1 MPKASDLISRQV
13 QKLREKINY
22 HNRKYYV
29 DDAPEISD
37 AAFDK
42 LFEQLLDL
50 EKQYPELV
58 SPDSPS
64 QRVGSRVSK
73 KFENLPHRIQML
85 SLQKVTTAEEF
96 AAFDQRVSEGLES
109 NQDIEYYTEP
119 KLDGLAVELIYR
131 NGLFETGLTRGDGSS
146 GENITP
152 NLRTIKT
159 IPLRL
164 SEQIASKYPLLE
176 VRGEVIM
183 RKSDFEKLNET
194 LRANNQTTLA
204 NSRNGAA
211 GSLRQLDS
219 RITASRPLL
228 FYAFGIS
235 DRELPGIDSQ
245 QTAIELLRNEG
256 FKINEHA
263 HSSVGRNKVEKA
275 FKMLTKKR
283 PTLDYEIDGMV
294 IKVNS
299 FEEQTMLGQIARA
312 PRWAVA
318 WKFEAEQAETI
329 LLDVEFSVGRTG
341 VVTPV
346 AKLKPVKVSG
356 VTVSSASLHN
366 EDEIKALDIRIG
378 DTVVIQRAGEVI
390 PDVIEVLLEH
400 RPKNSRPIKFP
411 SRCPS
416 CDKAVTR
423 PSGEAAYRC
432 LNFSCPAQVEG
443 RLIYFASKAG
453 VDIDGLGEKLAK
465 QLCQQELVKDPADI
479 YFLKKEDLLPLDL
492 MADKKAENLLTAID
506 KSRRAELPKIIA
518 ALGIIGVGET
528 AAKILAAE
536 FTDFD
541 KLLKAKQESL
551 ETIAG
556 IGPVIAENI
565 LGFFKD
571 KSHRRMMDKLKKG
584 GVKFLPY
591 KLKSKAG
598 ALLGKTFVI
607 TGTLSKPRPY
617 FKKLIED
624 NGGKVTGSV
633 SSSTDYLLCGTEPG
647 SKEAKAKKLGVE
659 VVAESDLR
667 RMLS

>member
-1 MPKASDLISRQV
+1 MPKAPDNISKQAA
-13 QKLREKINY
+13 QLRGKINF
-22 HNRKYYV
+22 HNRKYHV
-29 DDAPEISD
+29 DDSPEISD
-37 AAFDK
+37 DAFDK
-42 LFEQLLDL
+42 LFEQLLAL

-58 SPDSPS
+58 SADSPS
-64 QRVGSRVSK
+64 QRVGSKLSK
-73 KFENLPHRIQML
+73 KFDNQPHRIPML

-96 AAFDQRVSEGLES
+96 AAFDKRVSEGLES
-109 NQDIEYYTEP
+109 DTAIEYFVEP

-131 NGLFETGLTRGDGSS
+131 NGLFETGLTRGDGST

-164 SEQIASKYPLLE
+164 SDVCASKYPLLE

-183 RKSDFEKLNET
+183 RKSDFKKLNQT

-211 GSLRQLDS
+211 GSLRQLNS
-219 RITASRPLL
+219 KITASRPLL
-228 FYAFGIS
+228 FYAYGIS
-235 DRELPGIDSQ
+235 DKDLPGVDSQ
-245 QTAIELLRNEG
+245 RAAIELLISEG
-256 FKINEHA
+256 FKINEQA
-263 HSSVGRNKVEKA
+263 RSSVGRNKVQKA
-275 FKMLTKKR
+275 FEMLTKKR
-283 PTLDYEIDGMV
+283 ATLDYEIDGMV

-318 WKFEAEQAETI
+318 WKFEAEQAETV
-329 LLDVEFSVGRTG
+329 LLDIEFSVGRTG

-346 AKLKPVKVSG
+346 AKLKPVQVSG
-356 VTVSSASLHN
+356 VIVSSASLHN

-390 PDVIEVLLEH
+390 PDVIEVLLER
-400 RPKNSRPIKFP
+400 RPKNSKPIRFP
-411 SRCPS
+411 AKCPS
-416 CDKAVTR
+416 CNKAVRR
-423 PSGEAAYRC
+423 PAGEAAYRC
-432 LNFSCPAQVEG
+432 LNFSCPAQVAG

-453 VDIDGLGEKLAK
+453 VDIDGLGEKLAR
-465 QLCQQELVKDPADI
+465 QLCQENLVKDPADI
-479 YFLKKEDLLPLDL
+479 YFLKKDDLLPLDL
-492 MADKKAENLLTAID
+492 MADKKAENLLAAIE

-536 FTDFD
+536 FTYFD
-541 KLLKAKQESL
+541 KLFKATQESL
-551 ETIAG
+551 ETIDG

-565 LGFFKD
+565 LAFFSD
-571 KSHRRMMDKLKKG
+571 KSHQRLIGKLKEG

-598 ALLGKTFVI
+598 KLLGQTFVI

-633 SSSTDYLLCGTEPG
+633 SSSTDYLLCGAEPG
-647 SKEAKAKKLGVE
+647 SKEAKARKLGVE
-659 VVAESDLR
+659 VIGEDELLDLI
-667 RMLS
+667 

>member
-1 MPKASDLISRQV
+1 MPKTPEQFSRQV
-13 QKLREKINY
+13 QKLIEKINF
-22 HNRKYYV
+22 HNRKYHV
-29 DDAPEISD
+29 DDSPEISD
-37 AAFDK
+37 AEFDK

-64 QRVGSRVSK
+64 QRVGSEVSK

-96 AAFDQRVSEGLES
+96 AAFDKRVSEGLEL
-109 NQDIEYYTEP
+109 NADIEYFVEP

-159 IPLRL
+159 IPLKL
-164 SEQIASKYPLLE
+164 SEKAASKYPLLE

-183 RKSDFEKLNET
+183 RKSDFRKLNET

-219 RITASRPLL
+219 KITASRPLL
-228 FYAFGIS
+228 FYAYGIS
-235 DRELPGIDSQ
+235 DKELPGIDSQ
-245 QTAIELLRNEG
+245 QATIELLKSEG
-256 FKINEHA
+256 FKINEQA
-263 HSSVGRNKVEKA
+263 HSTVGKREVEKA
-275 FKMLTKKR
+275 FEMLTKKR

-400 RPKNSRPIKFP
+400 RPKNSKPIKFP
-411 SRCPS
+411 SSCPS
-416 CDKAVTR
+416 CNKAVTR

-453 VDIDGLGEKLAK
+453 VDIDGLGEKLAR
-465 QLCQQELVKDPADI
+465 QLCQQKLVKDPADI

-492 MADKKAENLLTAID
+492 MADKRADNLLTAIN

-541 KLLKAKQESL
+541 KLFKATQESL
-551 ETIAG
+551 ET
-556 IGPVIAENI
+556 
-565 LGFFKD
+565 
-571 KSHRRMMDKLKKG
+571 
-584 GVKFLPY
+584 
-591 KLKSKAG
+591 
-598 ALLGKTFVI
+598 
-607 TGTLSKPRPY
+607 
-617 FKKLIED
+617 
-624 NGGKVTGSV
+624 
-633 SSSTDYLLCGTEPG
+633 
-647 SKEAKAKKLGVE
+647 
-659 VVAESDLR
+659 
-667 RMLS
+667 

>member
-1 MPKASDLISRQV
+1 MPKIPEQFSRQA
-13 QKLREKINY
+13 QQLREKINF
-22 HNRKYYV
+22 HNRKYHV
-29 DDAPEISD
+29 DDSPEISD
-37 AAFDK
+37 AEFDK

-64 QRVGSRVSK
+64 QRVGSEVSK

-85 SLQKVTTAEEF
+85 SLQKVTTTEEF
-96 AAFDQRVSEGLES
+96 EAFDKRVSEGLELKA
-109 NQDIEYYTEP
+109 DIEYFVEP

-131 NGLFETGLTRGDGSS
+131 NGLFEIGLTRGDGNT

-152 NLRTIKT
+152 NLRTIRT

-164 SEQIASKYPLLE
+164 TEYCASKYPLLE

-219 RITASRPLL
+219 KITASRPLL
-228 FYAFGIS
+228 FYAYGIS
-235 DRELPGIDSQ
+235 DKELPGIDSQ
-245 QTAIELLRNEG
+245 QAAIELLKSEG

-263 HSSVGRNKVEKA
+263 HFSVGRNKVEKA
-275 FKMLTKKR
+275 FKMLIQKR
-283 PTLDYEIDGMV
+283 PKLDYEIDGMV

-329 LLDVEFSVGRTG
+329 LLAVEFSVGRTG

-346 AKLKPVKVSG
+346 AKLKPVQVSG
-356 VTVSSASLHN
+356 VTVSNASLHN
-366 EDEIKALDIRIG
+366 EDEIRALNIRIG

-400 RPKNSRPIKFP
+400 RPKNSKPIKFP
-411 SRCPS
+411 TRCPS
-416 CDKAVTR
+416 CGEAVTR

-432 LNFSCPAQVEG
+432 QNFSCPAQVEG

-453 VDIDGLGEKLAK
+453 VDIDGLGEKLAR
-465 QLCQQELVKDPADI
+465 QLCLQKLVKDPADI
-479 YFLKKEDLLPLDL
+479 YFLKKDDLLPLDL
-492 MADKKAENLLTAID
+492 MADKRADNLLTAID

-528 AAKILAAE
+528 AAKILATE

-541 KLLKAKQESL
+541 KLLNAKQETL

-565 LGFFKD
+565 LTFFSD
-571 KSHRRMMDKLKKG
+571 KSHQRMVDKLKEG
-584 GVKFLPY
+584 GMKFLPY

-607 TGTLSKPRPY
+607 TGTLSKPRPH

-647 SKEAKAKKLGVE
+647 SKEAKAKKLGVKVIGE
-659 VVAESDLR
+659 DEFFKLI
-667 RMLS
+667 